1 MENQIF
7 DFCIVISTFNR
18 PQMLSELLK
27 NIEIEKKDYKVLV
40 LIFDDNSSEKYDL
53 SQFKVKKI
61 TMNPNMGK
69 KKYYVLINATFSYIK
84 NINSKYFI
92 YLPDDIKLV
101 NNFFDEI
108 KSIYESIN
116 HPKKICLSILTD
128 DRVNRVNWTNFKSVD
143 YGEYYQTQWN
153 DLCFIAEKNF
163 FEVLKYRINKIDESR
178 WVKTPNLSS
187 GVGQQISIRL
197 NKNGYNMYHTKKSM
211 VHHGSHESKMNK
223 LERTKVSLLTK

>member
-1 MENQIF
+1 MNEEF
-7 DFCIVISTFNR
+7 DFCVIISTFNR

-40 LIFDDNSSEKYDL
+40 VVFDDNSSEKYDL
-53 SQFKVKKI
+53 SQFNVKKI

-69 KKYYVLINATFSYIK
+69 RKYYVLINATFSYIK

-101 NNFFDEI
+101 NNFFNET
-108 KSIYESIN
+108 KRIYESID
-116 HPKKICLSILTD
+116 HSRKICLSILTD
-128 DRVNRVNWTNFKSVD
+128 DRVNRTNWTNFNSVD

-153 DLCFIAEKNF
+153 DLCFIAEKKF
-163 FEVLKYRINKIDESR
+163 FEALNHTISKISQNR
-178 WVKTPNLSS
+178 WVNNPNLSS

-197 NKNGYNMYHTKKSM
+197 NKDGYNMYHTKNSM
-211 VHHGSHESKMNK
+211 VHHGTHESKMNK
-223 LERTKVSLLTK
+223 LERTKVSLVTK

>member
-1 MENQIF
+1 MVNQQF
-7 DFCIVISTFNR
+7 DFCVIISTFNR

-27 NIEIEKKDYKVLV
+27 NIESEKKNYKVLV
-40 LIFDDNSSEKYDL
+40 VVFDDNSSEKYDL
-53 SQFKVKKI
+53 SQFDLKKI

-69 KKYYVLINATFSYIK
+69 RKYYVLINASFSYIK

-101 NNFFDEI
+101 NNFFDET
-108 KSIYESIN
+108 KRIYESID

-128 DRVNRVNWTNFKSVD
+128 ERVKRTNWTNFKSID
-143 YGEYYQTQWN
+143 FGEYYQTQWN
-153 DLCFIAEKNF
+153 DLCFIAEKKF
-163 FEVLKYRINKIDESR
+163 FDVLNYRLNKIPQTR
-178 WVKTPNLSS
+178 WNTNPNLSS